1 MKILFNQTLTF
12 VFCISLIHH
21 TSAQCP
27 PSKQTN
33 IHVVQKGETLFGI
46 SKKYKVAVTEICA
59 WNDRNQS
66 DPLPVCTN
74 LWVKAPQKSASA
86 AKSNV
91 PKSYS
96 QVPTKKKPAATSYDI
111 PQRSAKGTHI
121 VQEGETI
128 ADIAR
133 YYGYT
138 EERFRE
144 FNLLS
149 GGQEVEVGTVLL
161 STDCTCM
168 QGTTSDAETTTMTG
182 NTETVPTSYENNDNF
197 NTQPQNDTP
206 PQLKDAFEDSETVV
220 NNKSTTVTPKSA
232 NPATAASTSGAPVL
246 RKTLSAPYMRDEELT
261 MTDEINLMRS
271 NPKGYIK
278 YIEEYIAEMR
288 RDGEFGNSIQTAY
301 ELIDELKRT
310 PQLSVLEPMQ
320 CLYNAARKHGE
331 DQRPTGDVNHQG
343 RDGSWPWDRVVR
355 ECPQLK
361 DGNENIVGGP
371 SSVRKS
377 VILLLVDDG
386 IPNRGH
392 RKTLL
397 NPDWKYNACYK
408 VGTVGD
414 MPNCWVQK
422 FGF

>member
-1 MKILFNQTLTF
+1 MKSILNQTFHISLFILFSFQ
-12 VFCISLIHH
+12 IQ
-21 TSAQCP
+21 AQCP
-27 PSKQTN
+27 PSKQSN
-33 IHVVQKGETLFGI
+33 VHVVQKGETLFGI
-46 SKKYKVAVTEICA
+46 SKKYKISV
-59 WNDRNQS
+59 NDLCTLNSRKAS
-66 DPLPVCTN
+66 DPLPVCSN
-74 LWVKAPQKSASA
+74 LLVKSAQKSTA
-86 AKSNV
+86 V
-91 PKSYS
+91 PTSYS
-96 QVPTKKKPAATSYDI
+96 QVTTKKKPVETSYDI
-111 PQRSAKGTHI
+111 PQRAAKGTHI
-121 VQEGETI
+121 VQSGENI

-149 GGQEVEVGTVLL
+149 GGQEVEVGSVLL

-168 QGTTSDAETTTMTG
+168 QGGTADTQSSPTSET
-182 NTETVPTSYENNDNF
+182 TETVPSSYSNDQTYNDHQPQQNSTPQLADNF
-197 NTQPQNDTP
+197 EESTPTEQATVNT
-206 PQLKDAFEDSETVV
+206 
-220 NNKSTTVTPKSA
+220 KSTASAPKSA
-232 NPATAASTSGAPVL
+232 EATTNVSAAGAPVL
-246 RKTLSAPYMRDEELT
+246 RKTLAAPYMKDEELS

-271 NPKGYIK
+271 NPTGYIK

-301 ELIDELKRT
+301 ELIDELKKT
-310 PQLSVLEPMQ
+310 SKLSILEPMQ
-320 CLYNAARKHGE
+320 CLYSAARKHGE

-343 RDGSWPWDRVVR
+343 RDGSWPWDRVLR
-355 ECPQLK
+355 ECPQFK